1 MDQVLTKFNKRLDSV
16 QMDCLLAKEAS
27 ANPLWLSI
35 ACEEL
40 RVFGLF
46 SKVTEMIKDLADG
59 LLEYVK
65 NRIPHLNFRS
75 TKNVNYNIY
84 LIFLDY

>member
-1 MDQVLTKFNKRLDSV
+1 M
-16 QMDCLLAKEAS
+16 QMDLLLSKEAS

-46 SKVTEMIKDLADG
+46 SKVTEMIKGLADG
-59 LLEYVK
+59 LLE
-65 NRIPHLNFRS
+65 
-75 TKNVNYNIY
+75 
-84 LIFLDY
+84 

>member
-1 MDQVLTKFNKRLDSV
+1 
-16 QMDCLLAKEAS
+16 MDCLLAKEAS

-46 SKVTEMIKDLADG
+46 NKVTEMIKDLADG
-59 LLEYVK
+59 LLEYVW
-65 NRIPHLNFRS
+65 
-75 TKNVNYNIY
+75 
-84 LIFLDY
+84 DYFTHIMLS